1 MGLSGEADLRAE
13 PPAAGL
19 EFAATSVLLKRFGAK
34 RHENESLWPAVS
46 NLLPL
51 ASH

>member
-19 EFAATSVLLKRFGAK
+19 ERAATLVLPKRFGAK
-34 RHENESLWPAVS
+34 RHELRAAGQQFPTF
-46 NLLPL
+46 
-51 ASH
+51 